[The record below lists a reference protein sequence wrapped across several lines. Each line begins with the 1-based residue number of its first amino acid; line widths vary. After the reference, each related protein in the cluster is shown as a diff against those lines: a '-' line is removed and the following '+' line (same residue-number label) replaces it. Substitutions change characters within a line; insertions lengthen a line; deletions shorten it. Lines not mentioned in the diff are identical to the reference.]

1 MGSQLSIL
9 QPRGAQTEDTGAS
22 LGEAGTQA
30 LTSWGLGLHGEPS
43 FLIGAFILCVQ
54 GAVTYVFWDL

>member
-1 MGSQLSIL
+1 M
-9 QPRGAQTEDTGAS
+9 ADTGAS

-43 FLIGAFILCVQ
+43 FLIGAFILCIQ
-54 GAVTYVFWDL
+54 GAVTFVFWDL